1 MGKLIRLELYN
12 FKSYKSHHSLLFG
25 DAYFTSVIGPNGSG
39 KSNAMDAISFVL
51 GIKSSHL
58 RSTHLKELVYRGRVM
73 RKSTVNGDAETN
85 GVNGHDDEDDSQVNG
100 TQDRN
105 EPKSAWVMAVYEDD
119 AGDEQKWKRTITNSG
134 VSEYRINE
142 KMVTAQRYNESLEQ
156 ENILIKARNFL
167 VFQGDVEAIAIQKPQ
182 DLTRLIEQVS
192 GSLEYKAEY
201 DQLKV
206 ESEAAAEQQAYQLN
220 RRRGINS
227 EIRQYTEQKRE
238 ADKFLQKA
246 NERDDAIV
254 THTMWKLY
262 HLQRQIE
269 ESSAEIQKFQ
279 DELKEYQR
287 GIDKYTK
294 TFDGAKQEYAKAGQT
309 VSKSEKKIKAKEKEI
324 DENNSSL
331 VPIDEQISVSNKQL
345 AKYHSRIG
353 TIQKER
359 NNQAENV
366 TQLQKDLKVV
376 EKAQAQWQAEWDQ
389 SAGRK
394 GSQLSAAAL
403 QQYNK
408 LREEV
413 NKRASADQSRIER
426 LKNDRAPIEATFN
439 NLKNSVES
447 TEHKLKSLETEH
459 SNINERKTSV
469 NEAVQQTQ
477 TEIDSKKKELN
488 AATSKR
494 VQNAR
499 ARTELEEKLQEVL
512 RKLVD
517 ADDGRRASQK
527 EIKMKETIA
536 MLKRTYPGVKGRVHE
551 LCRPKQKKFEEAVS
565 TVLGRHF
572 DSLIVD
578 TEATAKQC
586 IEYLRDHRSGQ
597 ATFIPLDTI
606 QVKAVN
612 PNLKGMHRGMRPAI
626 DTIDCGSDVS
636 RAIAYACGDAIV
648 CDTLDI
654 AKELVYSRKLEVK
667 AVTLDN
673 SVIHKG
679 GNMTG
684 GRGRDSNTRRWDDA
698 EISKFDKLKDK
709 LLTDIEALP
718 QERSRIAE
726 EQTLQS
732 DLSGLESRLRFAK
745 EELDGLNKN
754 LQSKKKEIDHV
765 KAQLKEDKPKM
776 KAEQNKLE
784 KIDEDVSDYS
794 DSVVQVED
802 EIFGD
807 FCQQHGFDD
816 IRDYEARQGSL
827 QQEATQKKLE
837 FVSQKGK
844 LEGQL
849 SFEKKR
855 LESTEERIRG
865 LREKEQRDR
874 DNIDDL
880 NEQKTG
886 IQDDLETLKEELDS
900 LNAELEEAREEY
912 DKAGQVLNKHK
923 QEVQKRSK
931 EMESTLKAISALEGD
946 LQRHS
951 SARYGQLRKCKIE
964 NIDIPLT
971 EDSADLDTL
980 PINDLSGNVGDESAM
995 EVDDEDPTSSALQAH
1010 TTTDYGIN
1018 PDFDSL
1024 DEDLRDQS
1032 SPEVEA
1038 QLTEAIAK
1046 LNTTLDKMQ
1055 PNNHAAHRLETVEQR
1070 FRDTEKEFEDSR
1082 TLYRNK
1088 KKAFE
1093 DVQEKRNDLFN
1104 KAFGHISE
1112 QIEPIYANLTRS
1124 AEFTAGGRAYLTAD
1138 TEEPYLAG
1146 VNYHTM
1152 PPAKRFRDMEH
1163 LSGGEKTM
1171 AALALLFAIHS
1182 YQPSPF
1188 FVLDEVDAALD
1199 NANVAKLVNY
1209 VRSHAGPGMQ
1219 FIVISLKTGFF
1230 QGSEA
1235 LVGVYRDQG
1244 GNSSRVLTLDVS
1256 SLFLYCPAF
1265 EREVIWLFGWYADSV
1280 IVEEISVKTTRTS
1293 KCGSKILHKRS
1304 RRK

>member
-1 MGKLIRLELYN
+1 MGKLIRLELFN
-12 FKSYKSHHSLLFG
+12 FKSYKGHHSLLFG
-25 DAYFTSVIGPNGSG
+25 DAYFTSIIGPNGSG

-58 RSTHLKELVYRGRVM
+58 RSTHLKELVYRGRVL
-73 RKSTVNGDAETN
+73 RKSTVNGEAETN
-85 GVNGHDDEDDSQVNG
+85 GVNQVNG
-100 TQDRN
+100 TQERN
-105 EPKSAWVMAVYEDD
+105 DPKSAWVMAVYEDD
-119 AGDEQKWKRTITNSG
+119 AGDEQKWKRTITSQG
-134 VSEYRINE
+134 VSEYRLNE
-142 KMVTAQRYNESLEQ
+142 RVVTAQQYNESLEQ

-192 GSLEYKAEY
+192 GSIEHKAAY
-201 DQLKV
+201 DQLQT
-206 ESEAAAEQQAYQLN
+206 ESEAAAEQQTYQLN

-227 EIRQYTEQKRE
+227 EIRQYQEQKRE

-246 NERDDAIV
+246 NERDEAIV

-279 DELKEYQR
+279 NELKEYQR

-294 TFDGAKQEYAKAGQT
+294 TFDSAKQEYAKQGKE
-309 VSKSEKKIKAKEKEI
+309 VSRIEKNIKTKEREI
-324 DENNSSL
+324 DESNSSL

-345 AKYHSRIG
+345 NKYHSRIS

-359 NNQAENV
+359 KGQADNV
-366 TQLQKDLKVV
+366 GQLEKDLKVV
-376 EKAQAQWQAEWDQ
+376 NKAQEQWQAKWDQ
-389 SAGRK
+389 TSGRQ
-394 GSQLSAAAL
+394 GGQLSAAAL

-413 NKRASADQSRIER
+413 NKRASADQSRVER
-426 LKNDRAPIEATFN
+426 LKNDRAPLEATFN

-447 TEHKLKSLETEH
+447 TEFKLKCLETEY
-459 SNINERKTSV
+459 SNINERKTAV
-469 NEAVQQTQ
+469 NETVQQTQ
-477 TEIDSKKKELN
+477 AEIDAKKKELN
-488 AATSKR
+488 AATSR
-494 VQNAR
+494 RMQAAR
-499 ARTELEEKLQEVL
+499 TKTELEEKLQEVL
-512 RKLVD
+512 RKLVE

-527 EIKMKETIA
+527 EIHMKETVA

-572 DSLIVD
+572 DALVVD

-626 DTIDCGSDVS
+626 ETVDYGADVS
-636 RAIAYACGDAIV
+636 RAISYACGNAIV

-654 AKELVYSRKLEVK
+654 AKELCYGRKLDVK
-667 AVTLDN
+667 AVTLDG

-679 GNMTG
+679 GLMTG
-684 GRGRDSNTRRWDDA
+684 GRGKESGSRRWDDA
-698 EISKFDKLKDK
+698 EISKFEKLKDK
-709 LLTDIEALP
+709 LLADMEALP

-726 EQTLQS
+726 EQSLQT
-732 DLSGLESRLRFAK
+732 DLVGLESRLRFAK
-745 EELDGLNKN
+745 EELDALNKN
-754 LQSKKKEIDHV
+754 LQSKKKEVDHA
-765 KAQLKEDKPKM
+765 KSQLKEDRPKM
-776 KAEQNKLE
+776 KSEQNKLE
-784 KIDEDVSDYS
+784 KIDEDISDYS
-794 DSVVQVED
+794 DSVIQVED
-802 EIFGD
+802 EVFAD
-807 FCQQHGFDD
+807 FCKQNGFDD

-827 QQEATQKKLE
+827 QQEAAKKKLE
-837 FVSQKGK
+837 FVTQKAR

-849 SFEKKR
+849 TYEKKR
-855 LESTEERIRG
+855 LESTDGRIHA
-865 LREKEQRDR
+865 LQEKEQHDR
-874 DNIDDL
+874 ETIDAL

-886 IQDDLETLKEELDS
+886 IQDDLEMLKEELDE
-900 LNAELEEAREEY
+900 LNAQLDAARQKHEQAA
-912 DKAGQVLNKHK
+912 DVLNKHK
-923 QEVQKRSK
+923 AEIQKRSK
-931 EMESTLKAISALEGD
+931 EMESTLKSISALEGD

-951 SARYGQLRKCKIE
+951 SSRYAVLRKCKIE
-964 NIDIPLT
+964 NIDIPVT
-971 EDSADLDTL
+971 DDSAAIDTL
-980 PINDLSGNVGDESAM
+980 PINDLSGAGDVDETVDETD
-995 EVDDEDPTSSALQAH
+995 EVSSSALKAH
-1010 TTTDYGIN
+1010 RTTDYGIE
-1018 PDFDSL
+1018 PDFDAL

-1032 SPEVEA
+1032 NAEVEA
-1038 QLTEAIAK
+1038 SLLDAISK

-1055 PNNHAAHRLETVEQR
+1055 PNSHAAQRLTTVEQR

-1082 TLYRNK
+1082 TLYREK

-1093 DVQEKRNDLFN
+1093 DVQRNRNDLFN
-1104 KAFGHISE
+1104 KAFSHISE

-1199 NANVAKLVNY
+1199 NANVSKLVNY
-1209 VRSHAGPGMQ
+1209 VRGHAGPGMQ

-1244 GNSSRVLTLDVS
+1244 GNSSRCLTLDVS
-1256 SLFLYCPAF
+1256 YCPSLCF
-1265 EREVIWLFGWYADSV
+1265 FGRHSN
-1280 IVEEISVKTTRTS
+1280 VEFS
-1293 KCGSKILHKRS
+1293 
-1304 RRK
+1304 

>member
-1 MGKLIRLELYN
+1 MGKLIRLELFN
-12 FKSYKSHHSLLFG
+12 FKSYKGHHSLLFG
-25 DAYFTSVIGPNGSG
+25 DAYFTSIIGPNGSG

-58 RSTHLKELVYRGRVM
+58 RSTTLKELVYRGRVM
-73 RKSTVNGDAETN
+73 RKSTVNGEAETN
-85 GVNGHDDEDDSQVNG
+85 GVNGHDEEEDDSQVSG
-100 TQDRN
+100 TQERN
-105 EPKSAWVMAVYEDD
+105 DPRSAWVMAVYEDD
-119 AGDEQKWKRTITNSG
+119 AGDEQRWKRTITNQG

-142 KMVTAQRYNESLEQ
+142 KLVTAHEYNESLEQ
-156 ENILIKARNFL
+156 DNILIKARNFL

-192 GSLEYKAEY
+192 GSIEYKTEY
-201 DQLKV
+201 DTLKN

-227 EIRQYTEQKRE
+227 EMRHYQEQKKE
-238 ADKFLQKA
+238 ADKFTKKA
-246 NERDDAIV
+246 NERDEAIV

-279 DELKEYQR
+279 NELKEYQR

-294 TFDGAKQEYAKAGQT
+294 TFDGARKEYASAGKM
-309 VSKSEKKIKAKEKEI
+309 VSGSEKNIKGKEKEI
-324 DENNSSL
+324 DEQNSSL

-345 AKYHSRIG
+345 SKYHSRIG
-353 TIQKER
+353 TIQQER
-359 NNQAENV
+359 KGQADNV
-366 TQLQKDLKVV
+366 AQLQKDLKVV

-389 SAGRK
+389 TAGRQ
-394 GSQLSAAAL
+394 GSQLSAPAL

-459 SNINERKTSV
+459 ANIDERKSAV

-477 TEIDSKKKELN
+477 SEIDTKKKDLN

-494 VQNAR
+494 LQTAR
-499 ARTELEEKLQEVL
+499 TRTELDEKLQEVL
-512 RKLVD
+512 RKLLE
-517 ADDGRRASQK
+517 ADDGRRASHK
-527 EIKMKETIA
+527 EIQMKETVA

-551 LCRPKQKKFEEAVS
+551 LCRPKQKKFEDAVS

-572 DSLIVD
+572 DALVVD

-606 QVKAVN
+606 QVKAIN

-626 DTIDCGSDVS
+626 ETVDYSGDVS
-636 RAIAYACGDAIV
+636 RAISYACGDAIV
-648 CDTLDI
+648 CDTLDV
-654 AKELVYSRKLEVK
+654 AKELCYKRKLEVK
-667 AVTLDN
+667 AVTLDG
-673 SVIHKG
+673 SVLHKG

-684 GRGRDSNTRRWDDA
+684 GRGKESNTRRWDDA

-709 LLTDIEALP
+709 LMADIEALP

-726 EQTLQS
+726 EQALQS

-745 EELDGLNKN
+745 EELGALNKN

-765 KAQLKEDKPKM
+765 KSQLKEDRPKM

-784 KIDEDVSDYS
+784 KIDEDISDYA

-802 EIFGD
+802 EIFAD
-807 FCQQHGFDD
+807 FCQQHNFED

-837 FVSQKGK
+837 FVTQKGK
-844 LEGQL
+844 LESQMA
-849 SFEKKR
+849 FEKKR
-855 LESTEERIRG
+855 LDSTDDRIRA
-865 LREKEQRDR
+865 LQEKEDRDR
-874 DNIDDL
+874 ATIGEL
-880 NEQKTG
+880 NEKKTG
-886 IQDDLETLKEELDS
+886 ILDDLETLKDELDD
-900 LNAELEEAREEY
+900 LNAKLEQAREDY

-931 EMESTLKAISALEGD
+931 EMESTLKSISALEGD

-951 SARYGQLRKCKIE
+951 SSRYAVYRKCKIE

-971 EDSADLDTL
+971 EDSSTLDTL
-980 PINDLSGNVGDESAM
+980 PINDLSGNIEDESAM
-995 EVDDEDPTSSALQAH
+995 DVDEDPASSALQPH
-1010 TTTDYGIN
+1010 TTTDYGIG
-1018 PDFDSL
+1018 PDFDTL
-1024 DEDLRDQS
+1024 DDDLREQS
-1032 SPEVEA
+1032 NAEVDA
-1038 QLTEAIAK
+1038 QLTEAIAQ
-1046 LNTTLDKMQ
+1046 LNTALDKMQ
-1055 PNNHAAHRLETVEQR
+1055 PNSHAAHRLATVEQR

-1082 TLYRNK
+1082 TLYRDK

-1093 DVQEKRNDLFN
+1093 EIQQKRNDLFN
-1104 KAFGHISE
+1104 KAFRHIAE

-1138 TEEPYLAG
+1138 EEEPYLAG

-1209 VRSHAGPGMQ
+1209 VRGHAGPGMQ
-1219 FIVISLKTGFF
+1219 FVVISLKTGFF

-1235 LVGVYRDQG
+1235 LVGVYRDQA
-1244 GNSSRVLTLDVS
+1244 GNSSRCLTLDVS
-1256 SLFLYCPAF
+1256 SSFL
-1265 EREVIWLFGWYADSV
+1265 SV
-1280 IVEEISVKTTRTS
+1280 VLART
-1293 KCGSKILHKRS
+1293 
-1304 RRK
+1304 